1 MGNTKDLMA
10 TRRRSG
16 HSEPS
21 GSHVANVAR
30 SETSAQKPVRHMSV
44 PDSTSQHLDYLR
56 EAYVYKVNAAL
67 ERGHEDLA
75 AELAEDYLGEVSS
88 ALEVASHLR
97 G

>member
-1 MGNTKDLMA
+1 MGNTKDPMA
-10 TRRRSG
+10 TRRRWG

-30 SETSAQKPVRHMSV
+30 SETGAQKPVRHMSV
-44 PDSTSQHLDYLR
+44 PDSTSQHLEYLR

-75 AELAEDYLGEVSS
+75 AELAEDYLDEVSS